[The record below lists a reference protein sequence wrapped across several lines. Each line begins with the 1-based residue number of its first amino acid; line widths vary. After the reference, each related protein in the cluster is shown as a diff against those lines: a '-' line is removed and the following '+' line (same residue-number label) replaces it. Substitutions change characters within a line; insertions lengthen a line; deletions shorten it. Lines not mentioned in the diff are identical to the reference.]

1 MNVKRIT
8 ISINAYDALLKLKR
22 PDESFSEVMLR
33 LAKKRSLLDF
43 ADVWRD
49 VDDKELN
56 KVMKEIREAWLK

>member
-43 ADVWRD
+43 C
-49 VDDKELN
+49 
-56 KVMKEIREAWLK
+56 